1 MSGRHKK
8 IVTVNSRRPINI
20 DQVFFGAVSCL
31 PFVLICYMGL
41 TTTHVSGYEVNTGTL
56 SVNHSYTGFCH
67 PAGNG
72 LPDRDSRIRQLL
84 CQCGRPCIR
93 IVADLYGR

>member
-8 IVTVNSRRPINI
+8 IVRVNSRRPINI
-20 DQVFFGAVSCL
+20 DQVFFGAVAVYLCI
-31 PFVLICYMGL
+31 VCYMGL

-56 SVNHSYTGFCH
+56 SFLYRFCH